1 MTWPLPPER
10 VETTDLVPPLPE
22 TELLVNLE
30 PHSARPSGS
39 PSGMVLPP
47 NVAGALA
54 YLLGPITGILFLVLE
69 KENRFVRFHAAQST
83 AFSVVWIIA
92 WVIFGAVITVIAVIP
107 ILGWLVSAIAILV
120 NLVVALGGLVFW
132 LFLMLQAFSGREY
145 EIPWIGA
152 KARSMILGES
162 QLPE

>member
-1 MTWPLPPER
+1 MTLDPNAPTP
-10 VETTDLVPPLPE
+10 VPTSSMGL
-22 TELLVNLE
+22 
-30 PHSARPSGS
+30 A
-39 PSGMVLPP
+39 P

-92 WVIFGAVITVIAVIP
+92 WVVFGVVISVIAVIP
-107 ILGWLVSAIAILV
+107 ILGWLIGAIAVLV
-120 NLVVALGGLVFW
+120 NLVVALGGLIFW
-132 LFLMLQAFSGREY
+132 LFLMLQAFGGREY

-152 KARSMILGES
+152 KARTMILGES
-162 QLPE
+162 DLSH